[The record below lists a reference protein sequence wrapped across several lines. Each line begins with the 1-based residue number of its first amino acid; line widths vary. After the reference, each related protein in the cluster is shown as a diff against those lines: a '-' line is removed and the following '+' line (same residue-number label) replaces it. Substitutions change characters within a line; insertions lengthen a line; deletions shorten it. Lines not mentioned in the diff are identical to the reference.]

1 VSEADQSIDRNSSSD
16 RNGSVAP
23 VRHADK
29 LTLTPGGAHSSIE
42 IVNVNNWE

>member
-1 VSEADQSIDRNSSSD
+1 MHGERSKGIS
-16 RNGSVAP
+16 GSVAP